1 MRPTLSSSASKMMTR
16 SFRKLFG
23 NSDDL
28 SWQELKDIERRRRAI
43 LRRTDLPFYRILTFW
58 DGTTLQVLCLDP
70 LMWCCIAL
78 YIAVR
83 FQARSGLPDYV
94 ADIASVDIGVIGAFL
109 SFFLVFFV
117 NQSYNRYE
125 TLYGFSMSC
134 EGRTFD
140 VASICR
146 ATLPRAN
153 GLRLIR
159 FMNATVCL

>member
-1 MRPTLSSSASKMMTR
+1 M
-16 SFRKLFG
+16 
-23 NSDDL
+23 
-28 SWQELKDIERRRRAI
+28 
-43 LRRTDLPFYRILTFW
+43 
-58 DGTTLQVLCLDP
+58 DP
-70 LMWCCIAL
+70 LMWFCIAL
-78 YIAVR
+78 YIGVR
-83 FQARSGLPDYV
+83 FGARSGLPDYV

-125 TLYGFSMSC
+125 TFYGFSMSC

-159 FMNATVCL
+159 YMNATVCCFANTYNNDE